1 MFSFAHYF
9 PFTTLNA
16 AANKISEKVVEER
29 TMKETGVSTDA
40 AQQVVIS
47 FVKKKKNAERVEVAS
62 VEEKN
67 GDWVFRGTCPIDLEG
82 HPWAEKFEVVVDPKG
97 KIKYADF
104 SLL

>member
-9 PFTTLNA
+9 PFITLNA
-16 AANKISEKVVEER
+16 VVNKISEKTVGER
-29 TMKETGVSTDA
+29 TMKETSVSTDS
-40 AQQVVIS
+40 AQEVAVS

-67 GDWVFRGTCPIDLEG
+67 GDRIFRGTCPIDLEG

-97 KIKYADF
+97 KIKSADF